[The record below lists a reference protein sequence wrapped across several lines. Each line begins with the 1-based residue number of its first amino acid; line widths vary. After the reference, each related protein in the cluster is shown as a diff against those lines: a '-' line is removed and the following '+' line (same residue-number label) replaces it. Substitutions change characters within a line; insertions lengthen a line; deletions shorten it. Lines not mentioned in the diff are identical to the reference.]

1 MSHVH
6 YTVCVFLLIVA
17 VIRSKSLHSGYL
29 TRRRYIIFLSG
40 HFLIKIWIHL
50 TNAEIN
56 GKFFFFNLLYRVA
69 PVMALIGC
77 ERCGR
82 TGHPLNNIKKMA
94 PFTQDIVLPYKH
106 SRGIHVHVE
115 SPKAMIFFF

>member
-6 YTVCVFLLIVA
+6 YTVCVFLLIVV

-50 TNAEIN
+50 THAEIN
-56 GKFFFFNLLYRVA
+56 GKFFFKFVIQGGPSVGFNRVRTVRPHRA
-69 PVMALIGC
+69 PPKQ
-77 ERCGR
+77 
-82 TGHPLNNIKKMA
+82 HQKMA

-106 SRGIHVHVE
+106 ARGIHVHME
-115 SPKAMIFFF
+115 SPKAIIFF